1 MDFNLPELTANETSQ
16 NDHSNLV
23 NVTQSYLLLKKRI
36 CDTHEVIQQYNDKL
50 KECEHLKTDLDAT
63 NKQAK
68 KVACNYNSMLAKVI
82 KLELQNTEYK
92 KNIESLTT
100 QVNDRQV
107 KAAADQQHIQQLIC
121 KIKDVESQHNDKVM
135 QYDLKKSSLEVRVK
149 ELEQELKNVKK
160 SYDLKTKKMEEKK
173 KVENKTPT
181 KNKVKMKDV
190 GSITTLTMDEI
201 VQKQKVSDKCVMT
214 DEFYNV
220 KDNMYPIF
228 CAKCEVLLEPTPLEK
243 ICEIMTES
251 CPKLIEKISS
261 PLKKVTLPPLIS
273 PGMNNERCK
282 TENVTV
288 LPETQPSHLQ
298 NRTVDPHFIPTN
310 PLASHEQMTLSRTD
324 YCNNFPQTSSLMNQN
339 SYCIGSTPVNP
350 LSLANMSTT
359 SQNNH
364 CDEAS
369 TLASSL
375 LLISSLQKRIDT
387 LEMKVKKKFNKKN
400 SEQNSNLWQRTH
412 QNPCCMHDINSSMQ
426 FNFMELFKRVT
437 DFGDSKEKKQLN
449 INKRRD
455 KSSNKH
461 KLSQLKSVKRLQ
473 NAPAC
478 TWEVETIVT
487 KPEQSPVRQRPKKR
501 KYRHSMLLSKTNVS
515 TNKLGDLEASISD
528 SDSNSCNDLFTSAT
542 LVKSDISVQSKD
554 ISRVETTNLE
564 CNNRSKTSTCSA
576 QSTDTDEL
584 ETVDR
589 VRNSVESRKSLGGET
604 DSGILSDSVE
614 SNKLIQLEGDLD
626 SCIVSTDCKHA
637 RDEKSSMENTQAFT
651 GSFRILR
658 SQSKEKS
665 PIKLIKTSR
674 LTEEVVDSKVLKP
687 NEQIEEIDLNG
698 SVPQTK
704 TTTSN
709 NTNPTRKRKISEL
722 QDVKKCSRQG
732 LLKKIR
738 NLKKNCKVGNIRQSS
753 SDLQEIENCESH
765 VSYSLQGEKHFE
777 KEVEDIKDD
786 DYVPKKKP
794 RIAHVPK
801 SVTVEQNNY
810 PPVKTY
816 TVKDLTKRKVKPRDS
831 IIDSAEANTTI
842 TIQSTEI
849 PDRYS
854 IDIDESVVTQ
864 TMVKGDSNVGSE
876 NKCSNRTNEL
886 KPNSSNSMHSN
897 TTNVPENNNINEM
910 STIDI
915 KPFSH
920 SPDNDLENK
929 NLSMVD
935 MNSSRDSTNLTM
947 SSLDDSF
954 EGLMEFDELKTEA
967 TNEYKQIKQEYQNNS
982 PHSKNAILEAD
993 NNTNKFDDES
1003 SKNGTDQ
1010 SSKLSTLNAVLS
1022 NNLNPLPYQDNDNSS
1037 RNGSTTEN
1045 DVYVCKRNVQEVV
1058 RNQSCDVNGSLV
1070 SSEDIHL
1077 MNVQDNDTNK
1087 ITKVYA
1093 TKLNSNAG
1101 SKLES
1106 QSLLARIRQFAST
1119 NKSSTTNCNNQ
1130 SMNLLRI
1137 SLITD
1142 KFVNKQL
1149 QRLVDCDWK
1158 VCAVHWD
1165 VIDKLKT
1172 TCTPCVIAKG
1182 IVDFFSSEEQS
1193 NKSLDNS
1200 HTPPAPLMTQTQ
1212 QRIAALLIDLE
1223 KSNPMI
1229 FQLVQTGIEYK
1240 LFRLNQQIERSVV
1253 ESLARMYTILARI
1266 KKDRGKVRIFC
1277 CDALYC
1283 LGVNA
1288 ILVLY
1293 TVFTC
1298 WPETFPNNETNKE
1311 LLPECMAHLIMTQQ
1325 AVDYPKLKALKNL
1338 VSLFYKYPTGT
1349 ISKDMLNK
1357 LLSALQEKSDAE
1369 IEAAIILLAK
1379 REGTAWTY
1387 KNIIRGALLPMI
1399 INNKLPSAYRS
1410 FCLLGNLMRVF
1421 PVGDKNNSV
1430 GEIVEQLCDLINSG
1444 EVSEEQQ
1451 EGIISALLSL
1461 SRHKFDDVVQNV
1473 IKWTPTAPLHDRTT
1487 EQINGLLN
1495 QRPPDFWKGYLR
1507 TNKLFRGQ
1515 NLSPKILILWD
1526 CGALLDYIYKRLI
1539 PKE

>member
-412 QNPCCMHDINSSMQ
+412 QNPCCMHDIN
-426 FNFMELFKRVT
+426 N
-437 DFGDSKEKKQLN
+437 
-449 INKRRD
+449 
-455 KSSNKH
+455 
-461 KLSQLKSVKRLQ
+461 
-473 NAPAC
+473 
-478 TWEVETIVT
+478 
-487 KPEQSPVRQRPKKR
+487 
-501 KYRHSMLLSKTNVS
+501 
-515 TNKLGDLEASISD
+515 
-528 SDSNSCNDLFTSAT
+528 
-542 LVKSDISVQSKD
+542 ISVQSKD

-687 NEQIEEIDLNG
+687 NEQIEEIDLN
-698 SVPQTK
+698 
-704 TTTSN
+704 
-709 NTNPTRKRKISEL
+709 
-722 QDVKKCSRQG
+722 
-732 LLKKIR
+732 
-738 NLKKNCKVGNIRQSS
+738 
-753 SDLQEIENCESH
+753 DLQEIENCESH

-801 SVTVEQNNY
+801 
-810 PPVKTY
+810 K
-816 TVKDLTKRKVKPRDS
+816 
-831 IIDSAEANTTI
+831 
-842 TIQSTEI
+842 I

-1507 TNKLFRGQ
+1507 TNKLFVKT
-1515 NLSPKILILWD
+1515 STT
-1526 CGALLDYIYKRLI
+1526 
-1539 PKE
+1539 